1 MITCTSSLWV
11 TMTFTQLLASPTC
24 CVTLAS
30 MASLPVRYQLLP
42 ELTVS
47 QQHWQIP
54 PKYLEN
60 KLLNPE
66 GRGWGKKKGSF
77 ARSGKLQEVGF
88 KEMCRKEKLKLSIPH
103 LFKLCQI
110 FPYMHF
116 SAVSNCIFDIN
127 FSQQLKV
134 CVHIWHTY
142 WEIKQPPTNLQNTS
156 NNYKLKK
163 YLSLHS
169 YIHTAH
175 FINAS

>member
-142 WEIKQPPTNLQNTS
+142 WEIKQPPTNFS
-156 NNYKLKK
+156 NNYKLKNTSV
-163 YLSLHS
+163 YILIYTLH
-169 YIHTAH
+169 IL
-175 FINAS
+175 